1 MAMVPLSFCNS
12 TVSISLVLDTP
23 VMAFFIYLFS
33 VALWKYLEAVNL
45 LMYLRIFLPVPP
57 DWLVLENRTDRA
69 SKVVYLYIQTETYTY
84 KQKPIRTNRNLHI
97 QTETYTYKQKPVHTN
112 RKLVIW

>member
-57 DWLVLENRTDRA
+57 DWLVLENITDRA
-69 SKVVYLYIQTETYTY
+69 SDIPIHTNRNLYIQTETYTY
-84 KQKPIRTNRNLHI
+84 KQKPIRTNRNLYI
-97 QTETYTYKQKPVHTN
+97 QT
-112 RKLVIW
+112 

>member
-84 KQKPIRTNRNLHI
+84 KQKAGDMVN
-97 QTETYTYKQKPVHTN
+97 
-112 RKLVIW
+112 